1 MPFFCGKTYSVIS
14 IVSSSIYKL
23 GAINNRVINVDDNEI
38 RNFVW
43 HEKWLRP
50 EQEFVLKFKIGD
62 RVRVKPIS
70 ELKKLFK
77 KNAVPDS
84 MGWYYTYKLS
94 DGSNRRIYFTLNMKD
109 ACEEVAKVAS
119 IGDAER
125 YTLEF
130 EHNVFSENQDYDFI
144 EDWLEPFDNP
154 ICVSPI
160 YVSSFDGEEESK
172 SERLKAILDQIEQL
186 AAEARKIVEG

>member
-1 MPFFCGKTYSVIS
+1 M
-14 IVSSSIYKL
+14 
-23 GAINNRVINVDDNEI
+23 
-38 RNFVW
+38 
-43 HEKWLRP
+43 
-50 EQEFVLKFKIGD
+50 KFKVGD
-62 RVRVKPIS
+62 KVRVKPIS

-109 ACEEVAKVAS
+109 ACEEVAKIAS
-119 IGDAER
+119 INKER

-130 EHNVFSENQDYDFI
+130 EHNVFSENQDYEFI

-160 YVSSFDGEEESK
+160 YVSSFDGEEENK

>member
-1 MPFFCGKTYSVIS
+1 M
-14 IVSSSIYKL
+14 
-23 GAINNRVINVDDNEI
+23 
-38 RNFVW
+38 
-43 HEKWLRP
+43 
-50 EQEFVLKFKIGD
+50 KFKVGD
-62 RVRVKPIS
+62 KVRVKPIS

-94 DGSNRRIYFTLNMKD
+94 NGSNRKIYFTLNMKD

-119 IGDAER
+119 ISDAER

-144 EDWLEPFDNP
+144 EDWLEPYFDES
-154 ICVSPI
+154 V
-160 YVSSFDGEEESK
+160 YVSSFDDEEENK

-186 AAEARKIVEG
+186 AAEAHKIVEG

>member
-1 MPFFCGKTYSVIS
+1 M
-14 IVSSSIYKL
+14 
-23 GAINNRVINVDDNEI
+23 
-38 RNFVW
+38 
-43 HEKWLRP
+43 
-50 EQEFVLKFKIGD
+50 KFKVGD
-62 RVRVKPIS
+62 KVRVKPIS

-94 DGSNRRIYFTLNMKD
+94 DGRNRRIYFTLNMKD

-119 IGDAER
+119 IEDAER

-130 EHNVFSENQDYDFI
+130 EHNVFSESQDYDFI

>member
-1 MPFFCGKTYSVIS
+1 MKF
-14 IVSSSIYKL
+14 
-23 GAINNRVINVDDNEI
+23 NV
-38 RNFVW
+38 
-43 HEKWLRP
+43 
-50 EQEFVLKFKIGD
+50 GD
-62 RVRVKPIS
+62 KVRVKPIS

-94 DGSNRRIYFTLNMKD
+94 DGSNRKIYFTLNMKD
-109 ACEEVAKVAS
+109 ACEEVAKIAS
-119 IGDAER
+119 INKER

-130 EHNVFSENQDYDFI
+130 EHNVFSENQDYEFI
-144 EDWLEPFDNP
+144 EDWLDPYFDES
-154 ICVSPI
+154 V

-186 AAEARKIVEG
+186 VSEAHKIVED

>member
-1 MPFFCGKTYSVIS
+1 M
-14 IVSSSIYKL
+14 
-23 GAINNRVINVDDNEI
+23 
-38 RNFVW
+38 
-43 HEKWLRP
+43 
-50 EQEFVLKFKIGD
+50 KFKVGD
-62 RVRVKPIS
+62 KVRVKS
-70 ELKKLFK
+70 FEELKKLFK

-84 MGWYYTYKLS
+84 MGWYYTYKLLS

-109 ACEEVAKVAS
+109 ACEEVAKIAS
-119 IGDAER
+119 INKER

-130 EHNVFSENQDYDFI
+130 EHNVFSENQDYEFI

-186 AAEARKIVEG
+186 AAEAHKIVEG

>member
-1 MPFFCGKTYSVIS
+1 M
-14 IVSSSIYKL
+14 
-23 GAINNRVINVDDNEI
+23 
-38 RNFVW
+38 
-43 HEKWLRP
+43 
-50 EQEFVLKFKIGD
+50 KFKVGD
-62 RVRVKPIS
+62 KVRVKPIS

-94 DGSNRRIYFTLNMKD
+94 DGSNRRIYFTLSMKD

-119 IGDAER
+119 IYDTER

-130 EHNVFSENQDYDFI
+130 EHNVFSENQDYEFI
-144 EDWLEPFDNP
+144 EDWLEPYFDEP
-154 ICVSPI
+154 V

-186 AAEARKIVEG
+186 AAEAREIVEG

>member
-1 MPFFCGKTYSVIS
+1 M
-14 IVSSSIYKL
+14 
-23 GAINNRVINVDDNEI
+23 
-38 RNFVW
+38 
-43 HEKWLRP
+43 
-50 EQEFVLKFKIGD
+50 KFKVGD
-62 RVRVKPIS
+62 KVRVKPIS

-77 KNAVPDS
+77 KNATQDS

-94 DGSNRRIYFTLNMKD
+94 DGRNRKIYFTLSMKD

-119 IGDAER
+119 IREER

-130 EHNVFSENQDYDFI
+130 EHNVFSENQDYEFV
-144 EDWLEPFDNP
+144 EDWLDPFDKP

-160 YVSSFDGEEESK
+160 YVSSFDDEEENK

-186 AAEARKIVEG
+186 AAEAHKIVEC

>member
-1 MPFFCGKTYSVIS
+1 M
-14 IVSSSIYKL
+14 
-23 GAINNRVINVDDNEI
+23 
-38 RNFVW
+38 
-43 HEKWLRP
+43 
-50 EQEFVLKFKIGD
+50 KFKVGD
-62 RVRVKPIS
+62 KVRVKPIS

-94 DGSNRRIYFTLNMKD
+94 DGSNRRIYFTLSMKD

-119 IGDAER
+119 IYDTER

-144 EDWLEPFDNP
+144 EDWLEPYFDEP
-154 ICVSPI
+154 V

-186 AAEARKIVEG
+186 AAEAREIVEG

>member
-1 MPFFCGKTYSVIS
+1 M
-14 IVSSSIYKL
+14 
-23 GAINNRVINVDDNEI
+23 
-38 RNFVW
+38 
-43 HEKWLRP
+43 
-50 EQEFVLKFKIGD
+50 KFKVGD
-62 RVRVKPIS
+62 KVRVKPIS

-84 MGWYYTYKLS
+84 IGWYYTYKLS
-94 DGSNRRIYFTLNMKD
+94 DGSKRKIYFTLRMED
-109 ACEEVAKVAS
+109 ACEEAARVAS
-119 IGDAER
+119 IDDTER

-160 YVSSFDGEEESK
+160 YVSSFDGEEENK

-186 AAEARKIVEG
+186 AAEAREIVEG

>member
-1 MPFFCGKTYSVIS
+1 M
-14 IVSSSIYKL
+14 
-23 GAINNRVINVDDNEI
+23 
-38 RNFVW
+38 
-43 HEKWLRP
+43 
-50 EQEFVLKFKIGD
+50 KFKVGD
-62 RVRVKPIS
+62 KVRVKPIS

-94 DGSNRRIYFTLNMKD
+94 DGRNRRIYFTLSMKD
-109 ACEEVAKVAS
+109 ACEEVAKVVS
-119 IGDAER
+119 IEDAER

-130 EHNVFSENQDYDFI
+130 EHNVFSESQDYDFI